1 MISKLSIVQYRKL
14 KSLDLN
20 FCPGVNI
27 ISGTN
32 GTCKSSILHMISNA
46 YKRAKQSANPRM
58 LDGACVS
65 TIARVNAGMNCKIES
80 LVRGDKKYRDPALG
94 VVGTLFTINYEN
106 GMALNFRRHRSEQ
119 DFRFAVKPNYA
130 PGTHEKLPEMPVIYL
145 GLPRLLPRGELADDV
160 ATRRVGKQ
168 LPTDYSNELA
178 DLYKRLTRME
188 MGAKHA
194 VSNVA
199 SLKCCEEFE
208 TTVPGVDSN
217 TISSGEDNVL
227 CILRAIVSLRYY
239 YEKLAN
245 KTGLTESVLLI
256 DELDATLHPSLQIEL
271 CELLRKYAADYKI
284 QVICTTH
291 SLTLLEDV
299 LTKGDN
305 VIYFIDDL
313 DHISV
318 LPDPDIFKIRMHLKN
333 CTRRDLY
340 EGRKIP
346 VFAEDD
352 EARAVLGVLLDH
364 IFSRGSGIEHLR
376 THFHFVRSFIGAANL
391 ETIFKDGCLSVKST
405 SFAVLDGDKNQDVA
419 NNLIVLP
426 GVNKSPEQF
435 LFEYGKMLCH
445 GGADTFWHSPVATNN
460 GYSRTY
466 FNRIE
471 SDWEDMERKIRD
483 LHASGR
489 SAEGVR
495 RAETKAIWS
504 RYEPFFI
511 ELMKFWVADSSN
523 QRAVSN
529 FIAGLKIMFK
539 KTAAANGINPRDWS

>member
-14 KSLDLN
+14 KGLDLD

-32 GTCKSSILHMISNA
+32 GTCKSSVLHMISNA

-65 TIARVNAGMNCKIES
+65 TIARINAGMNCKIES
-80 LVRGDKKYRDPALG
+80 LVRGDKKYRDPARG
-94 VVGTLFTINYEN
+94 IVGTLFTINYEN
-106 GMALNFRRHRSEQ
+106 GLALNFRRHRSEQ
-119 DFRFAVKPNYA
+119 NFRFAVKPNYA

-168 LPTDYSNELA
+168 LPVEYSNELA
-178 DLYKRLTRME
+178 DLYKRLTRIE
-188 MGAKHA
+188 MGAKHV

-208 TTVPGVDSN
+208 TTVQGVDSN

-227 CILRAIVSLRYY
+227 CILRALVSLRYY
-239 YEKLAN
+239 YEKLSA

-271 CELLRKYAADYKI
+271 CELLRKYAKDYKI
-284 QVICTTH
+284 QVVCTTH
-291 SLTLLEDV
+291 SLALLEDV
-299 LTKGDN
+299 LTKGDK
-305 VIYFIDDL
+305 VIYFIDDFN
-313 DHISV
+313 HISMM
-318 LPDPDIFKIRMHLKN
+318 PDPDIFKIRMHLKN

-346 VFAEDD
+346 VLAEDD
-352 EARAVLGVLLDH
+352 EARVVLEALFDR
-364 IFSRGSGIEHLR
+364 IFSRESGMGHLR
-376 THFHFVRSFIGAANL
+376 THFHFVKSFIGADNL
-391 ETIFKDGCLSVKST
+391 KTIFEDECLSVKST
-405 SFAVLDGDKNQDVA
+405 SFAVLDGDKNQDLK
-419 NNLIVLP
+419 NNLLVLP
-426 GVNKSPEQF
+426 GAKPPEQF
-435 LFEYGKMLCH
+435 LFEYGKRLCH
-445 GGADTFWHSPVATNN
+445 GSEDAFWHSPAVADN
-460 GYSRTY
+460 GYSRIY

-471 SDWEDMERKIRD
+471 RDWEDMERKIND
-483 LHASGR
+483 LHAQRR

-495 RAETKAIWS
+495 RKETKAIWGKYKS
-504 RYEPFFI
+504 FFV
-511 ELMKFWVADSSN
+511 ELMKFWVADASN
-523 QRAVSN
+523 QREIEDFAKR
-529 FIAGLKIMFK
+529 LKIMFK
-539 KTAAANGINPRDWS
+539 KTATANGINPRDWR